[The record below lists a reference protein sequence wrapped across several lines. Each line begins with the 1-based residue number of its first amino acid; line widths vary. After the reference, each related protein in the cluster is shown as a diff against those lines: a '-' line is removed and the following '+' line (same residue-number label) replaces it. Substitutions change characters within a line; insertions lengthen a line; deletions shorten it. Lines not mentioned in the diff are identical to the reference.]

1 VTALPGAAKLAISED
16 MNDALSLVL
25 QAVRLTGAVYFTVD
39 GSAPWV
45 AETPPSDAIAAH
57 VVPGSGHLIDYHVVQ
72 EGECW
77 GGLVGEPPLRLEAGD
92 VIVFPHGDAHVMAS
106 APGLRGVADPD
117 VHRAARASL
126 IPVRLSM
133 HGGGAPARLICGF
146 LGCEARPFNPVIAA
160 LPRVLCVRSSEGS
173 PRLRHLVELAIAET
187 AAPSPG
193 SATVLARL
201 SEVLFIEAV
210 RRYVA
215 SLAPVEAGWLSG
227 LRDEVVGK
235 ALQQLH
241 QEPALPWTLRRL
253 AREVGTSRTVLVERF
268 TQCLDMPPM
277 QYLARWRTQLAAQR
291 LRQGTESLA
300 EIAAAVGYGSES
312 ALSRAFKRWSGMAP
326 AAYRKGSLPD
336 ARP

>member
-1 VTALPGAAKLAISED
+1 

-45 AETPPSDAIAAH
+45 AEIPPGHAIAAH
-57 VVPGSGHLIDYHVVQ
+57 VVPGSAHLIDYHVV
-72 EGECW
+72 ETGSCW
-77 GGLVGEPPLRLEAGD
+77 GGIVGETPLRLEPGD
-92 VIVFPHGDAHVMAS
+92 VIVFPHGDPHVMAS
-106 APGLRGVADPD
+106 APGMRGAPDPD

-126 IPVRLSM
+126 IPVSLSM
-133 HGGGAPARLICGF
+133 HGGGAPTRLICGF

-160 LPRVLCVRSSEGS
+160 LPRVLRVRSSEGS
-173 PRLRHLVELAIAET
+173 PRLRHLVDLAIAET

-201 SEVLFIEAV
+201 SELLFIEAV

-215 SLAPVEAGWLSG
+215 GLAPADAGWFRG

-241 QEPALPWTLRRL
+241 QEPASPWTLRRL
-253 AREVGTSRTVLVERF
+253 AREIGTSRTVLAERF
-268 TQCLDMPPM
+268 TQCLEMPPM

-291 LRQGTESLA
+291 LRHSTESLA
-300 EIAAAVGYGSES
+300 EIAAAVGYSSES
-312 ALSRAFKRWSGMAP
+312 ALSRAFKRWSGVAP
-326 AAYRKGSLPD
+326 AAYRKGRHPD